1 MTTYELTTRP
11 PAATVRAARPHR
23 FRWLRELG
31 LLVGLYAGYSAA
43 RLLGDSDLAGAT
55 ANANDLLALERTLH
69 LDIEVPANDAVQAWP
84 LLAIV
89 ASYWYSLLHY
99 VVTPA
104 VLVWVYRRRHG
115 DYPRVR
121 NALVIASA
129 IGLVGFTLLPMAP
142 PRMLPGFVDT
152 LATTAG
158 SGWWGGDASAPK
170 GMGALTNQLAAM
182 PSLHVGW
189 AVWVAWVVAGL
200 STHRWVRILAIAYPV
215 ITTLV
220 VVGTANHYLLDAVAG
235 ALVVLVGIRL
245 ARWLCRRPDRAHRHL
260 PVPALPPALP
270 GPRPPQSSASGSSN
284 PVSGRTVESSS

>member
-11 PAATVRAARPHR
+11 TAASARVAQPHR
-23 FRWLRELG
+23 LRWLRELG
-31 LLVGLYAGYSAA
+31 LLALLYAGYSLA

-55 ANANDLLALERTLH
+55 ANAHHLLDLERALH
-69 LDIEVPANDAVQAWP
+69 IDIEGPANSAVQAWP
-84 LLAIV
+84 LLAIA

-142 PRMLPGFVDT
+142 PRMMPGFVDT

-158 SGWWGGDASAPK
+158 SGWWGGDASAPT

-189 AVWVAWVVAGL
+189 AVWVAWVVASL
-200 STHRWVRILAIAYPV
+200 STHRWARILAIAYPV

-235 ALVVLVGIRL
+235 GATVLLALGVVCLAERYRARRGAARPSARL
-245 ARWLCRRPDRAHRHL
+245 TA
-260 PVPALPPALP
+260 
-270 GPRPPQSSASGSSN
+270 
-284 PVSGRTVESSS
+284 